1 MTQQSIKNAR
11 LMCVKDIIVSSPEV
25 SIVVPFFNEELMA
38 ETAIRKIN
46 EVMIDVGRTYE
57 IIAIDDGSTDSTTD
71 ILCDLMKEFQTLR
84 IVSFY
89 RNWGHMAALSEG
101 LTKTKGQI
109 IISLDGDLQDP
120 PSYITE
126 LLAEFENRMSSGR
139 PVDIVQTVRTDR
151 TADSFFKRMTANLY
165 YKIIKKLTG
174 VEVIPHAADF
184 RLMSRR
190 AVDLINS
197 MHPSMKIFRILIPYL
212 GLKTSVVSIRR
223 DARFAGKSKYKLKD
237 MVKLA
242 AESFLSFSSTPLRIF
257 GIISFVISTILL
269 FLAFLF
275 LLLWANGLA
284 IPGWTS
290 IVLLVSAVNC
300 FLFAVLGLLGEFI
313 GRTYESTQDRIVGKA
328 SFEIFR

>member
-1 MTQQSIKNAR
+1 MENIA
-11 LMCVKDIIVSSPEV
+11 VISPEV

-38 ETAIRKIN
+38 DLAIRKIS
-46 EVMIDVGRTYE
+46 EVMINVDRTYE
-57 IIAIDDGSTDSTTD
+57 IIAVDDGSTDSTVD
-71 ILCDLMKEFQTLR
+71 ILRDLKNEFKTLR
-84 IVSFY
+84 LICFY

-101 LTKTKGQI
+101 LMRARGEI
-109 IISLDGDLQDP
+109 VISLDGDLQDP
-120 PSYITE
+120 PKYIAN
-126 LLAEFENRMSSGR
+126 LLAEYDNRLLSGK
-139 PVDIVQTVRTDR
+139 PIDVVQTVRSDRSTD
-151 TADSFFKRMTANLY
+151 TFFKRVTAHLY

-174 VEVIPHAADF
+174 VAVIPHAADF
-184 RLMSRR
+184 RLLSRR

-197 MHPSMKIFRILIPYL
+197 MNPSMKIFRILIPYL
-212 GLKTSVVSIRR
+212 GLKTSVVNIRR
-223 DARFAGKSKYKLKD
+223 DARSAGKSKYKFRD

-257 GIISFVISTILL
+257 GITSLLISTVLL

-313 GRTYESTQDRIVGKA
+313 GRTYESTQNRIVGKA
-328 SFEIFR
+328 SFEIYR

>member
-1 MTQQSIKNAR
+1 MENIA
-11 LMCVKDIIVSSPEV
+11 VISPEV

-38 ETAIRKIN
+38 DLAIRKIS
-46 EVMIDVGRTYE
+46 EVMINVDRTYE
-57 IIAIDDGSTDSTTD
+57 IIAVDDGSTDATVD
-71 ILCDLMKEFQTLR
+71 ILRDLINEFKTLR
-84 IVSFY
+84 LICFY

-101 LTKTKGQI
+101 LMRARGQI
-109 IISLDGDLQDP
+109 VISLDGDLQDP
-120 PSYITE
+120 PSYITQ
-126 LLAEFENRMSSGR
+126 LLAEYDNRLSSGK
-139 PVDIVQTVRTDR
+139 PVDVVQTVRNDR
-151 TADSFFKRMTANLY
+151 TMDTFFKRITAHLY

-174 VEVIPHAADF
+174 VAVIPHAADF
-184 RLMSRR
+184 RLLSRR

-197 MHPSMKIFRILIPYL
+197 MNPSMKIFRILIPYL
-212 GLKTSVVSIRR
+212 GLKTSVVNIRR
-223 DARFAGKSKYKLKD
+223 DARSAGKSKYKFRD

-257 GIISFVISTILL
+257 GITSLLISTVLL

-313 GRTYESTQDRIVGKA
+313 GRTYESTQNRIVGKA
-328 SFEIFR
+328 SFEIYR

>member
-1 MTQQSIKNAR
+1 VN
-11 LMCVKDIIVSSPEV
+11 
-25 SIVVPFFNEELMA
+25 
-38 ETAIRKIN
+38 
-46 EVMIDVGRTYE
+46 RTYE
-57 IIAIDDGSTDSTTD
+57 IIAVDDGSTDATVD
-71 ILCDLMKEFQTLR
+71 ILRDLINEFKNLR
-84 IVSFY
+84 LVCFY

-101 LTKTKGQI
+101 LMRARGQI
-109 IISLDGDLQDP
+109 VISLDGDLQDP
-120 PSYITE
+120 PSYITQ
-126 LLAEFENRMSSGR
+126 LLAEYDNRLSSGK
-139 PVDIVQTVRTDR
+139 PVDVVQTVRNDR
-151 TADSFFKRMTANLY
+151 TVDTFFKRITAHLY

-174 VEVIPHAADF
+174 VAVIPHAADF
-184 RLMSRR
+184 RLLSRR

-197 MHPSMKIFRILIPYL
+197 MNPSMKIFRILIPYL
-212 GLKTSVVSIRR
+212 GLKTSVVIIRR
-223 DARFAGKSKYKLKD
+223 DARSAGKSKYKFRD

-257 GIISFVISTILL
+257 GITSLLVSNVLL

-313 GRTYESTQDRIVGKA
+313 GRTYESTQNRIVGKA
-328 SFEIFR
+328 SFEIYR

>member
-1 MTQQSIKNAR
+1 MENIA
-11 LMCVKDIIVSSPEV
+11 VISPEV

-38 ETAIRKIN
+38 DLAIRKIS
-46 EVMIDVGRTYE
+46 EVMINVDRTYE
-57 IIAIDDGSTDSTTD
+57 IIAVDDGSTDATVD
-71 ILCDLMKEFQTLR
+71 ILRDLINEFKTLR
-84 IVSFY
+84 LICFY

-101 LTKTKGQI
+101 LMRAKGQI
-109 IISLDGDLQDP
+109 VISLDGDLQDP
-120 PSYITE
+120 PSYITQ
-126 LLAEFENRMSSGR
+126 LLAEYDNRLSSGR
-139 PVDIVQTVRTDR
+139 PVDVVQTVRNDR
-151 TADSFFKRMTANLY
+151 TTDTFFKRITAHLY

-174 VEVIPHAADF
+174 VAVIPHAADF
-184 RLMSRR
+184 RLLSRR

-197 MHPSMKIFRILIPYL
+197 MNPSMKIFRILIPYL
-212 GLKTSVVSIRR
+212 GLKTSVVNIRR
-223 DARFAGKSKYKLKD
+223 DARSAGKSKYKFRD

-257 GIISFVISTILL
+257 GITSLLISTVLL

-313 GRTYESTQDRIVGKA
+313 GRTYESTQNRIVGKA
-328 SFEIFR
+328 SFEIYR

>member
-1 MTQQSIKNAR
+1 MENIA
-11 LMCVKDIIVSSPEV
+11 VISPEV

-38 ETAIRKIN
+38 DLAIRKIS
-46 EVMIDVGRTYE
+46 EVMINVDRTYE
-57 IIAIDDGSTDSTTD
+57 IIAVDDGSTDATVD
-71 ILCDLMKEFQTLR
+71 ILRDLINEFKTLR
-84 IVSFY
+84 LICFY

-101 LTKTKGQI
+101 LMRAKGQI
-109 IISLDGDLQDP
+109 VISLDGDLQDP
-120 PSYITE
+120 PSYITQ
-126 LLAEFENRMSSGR
+126 LLAEYDNRLSSGR
-139 PVDIVQTVRTDR
+139 PVDVVQTVRNDR
-151 TADSFFKRMTANLY
+151 TTDTFFKRITAHLY

-174 VEVIPHAADF
+174 VAVIPHAADF
-184 RLMSRR
+184 RLLSRR

-197 MHPSMKIFRILIPYL
+197 MNPSMKIFRILIPYL
-212 GLKTSVVSIRR
+212 GLKTSVVNIHR
-223 DARFAGKSKYKLKD
+223 DARSAGKSKYKFRD

-257 GIISFVISTILL
+257 GITSLLISTVLL

-313 GRTYESTQDRIVGKA
+313 GRTYESTQNRIVGKA
-328 SFEIFR
+328 SFEIYR

>member
-1 MTQQSIKNAR
+1 MENIA
-11 LMCVKDIIVSSPEV
+11 VISPEV

-38 ETAIRKIN
+38 DLAIRKIS
-46 EVMIDVGRTYE
+46 EVMINVDRTYE
-57 IIAIDDGSTDSTTD
+57 IIAVDDGSTDATVD
-71 ILCDLMKEFQTLR
+71 ILRDLINEFKTLR
-84 IVSFY
+84 LICFY

-101 LTKTKGQI
+101 LMRAKGQI
-109 IISLDGDLQDP
+109 VISLDGDLQDP
-120 PSYITE
+120 PSYITQ
-126 LLAEFENRMSSGR
+126 LLAEYDNRLSSGR
-139 PVDIVQTVRTDR
+139 PVDVVQTVRNDR
-151 TADSFFKRMTANLY
+151 TTDTFFKRITAHLY

-174 VEVIPHAADF
+174 VAVIPHAADF
-184 RLMSRR
+184 RLLSRR

-197 MHPSMKIFRILIPYL
+197 MNPSMKIFRILIPYL
-212 GLKTSVVSIRR
+212 GLKTSVINIRR
-223 DARFAGKSKYKLKD
+223 DARSAGKSKYKFRD

-257 GIISFVISTILL
+257 GITSLLISTVLL

-313 GRTYESTQDRIVGKA
+313 GRTYESTQNRIVGKA
-328 SFEIFR
+328 SFEIYR

>member
-1 MTQQSIKNAR
+1 MENIEMN
-11 LMCVKDIIVSSPEV
+11 SPEV

-38 ETAIRKIN
+38 DLAIRKII
-46 EVMIDVGRTYE
+46 EVMINVDRTYE
-57 IIAIDDGSTDSTTD
+57 IIAVDDGSTDATVD
-71 ILCDLMKEFQTLR
+71 ILRDLKNEFDTLR
-84 IVSFY
+84 LICFY

-101 LTKTKGQI
+101 LMKAKGQI
-109 IISLDGDLQDP
+109 VISLDGDLQDP
-120 PSYITE
+120 PKYIAQ
-126 LLAEFENRMSSGR
+126 LLSEYDNRLLSDK
-139 PVDIVQTVRTDR
+139 PIEVVQTVRSDR
-151 TADSFFKRMTANLY
+151 TTDTFFKRTTAHLY

-184 RLMSRR
+184 RLLSRK

-197 MHPSMKIFRILIPYL
+197 MNPSMKIFRILIPYL
-212 GLKTSVVSIRR
+212 GLKTSVVNIRR
-223 DARFAGKSKYKLKD
+223 ETRSAGKSKYKLRD

-257 GIISFVISTILL
+257 GITSLLISVVLL

-290 IVLLVSAVNC
+290 IVLLVSAANC
-300 FLFAVLGLLGEFI
+300 FLFAILGLLGEFI
-313 GRTYESTQDRIVGKA
+313 GRTYESTQNRDTGKV
-328 SFEIFR
+328 SFEI

>member
-1 MTQQSIKNAR
+1 MN
-11 LMCVKDIIVSSPEV
+11 SPEV

-38 ETAIRKIN
+38 DLAIRKII
-46 EVMIDVGRTYE
+46 EVMINVDRTYE
-57 IIAIDDGSTDSTTD
+57 IIAVDDGSTDATVD
-71 ILCDLMKEFQTLR
+71 ILRDLKNEFDTLR
-84 IVSFY
+84 LICFY

-101 LTKTKGQI
+101 LMKAKGQI
-109 IISLDGDLQDP
+109 VISLDGDLQDP
-120 PSYITE
+120 PKYIAQ
-126 LLAEFENRMSSGR
+126 LLSEYDNRLLSDK
-139 PVDIVQTVRTDR
+139 PIEVVQTVRSDR
-151 TADSFFKRMTANLY
+151 TTDTFFKRTTAHLY

-184 RLMSRR
+184 RLLSRK

-197 MHPSMKIFRILIPYL
+197 MNPSMKIFRILIPYL
-212 GLKTSVVSIRR
+212 GLKTSVVNIRR
-223 DARFAGKSKYKLKD
+223 ETRSAGKSKYKLRD

-257 GIISFVISTILL
+257 GITSLLISVVLL

-290 IVLLVSAVNC
+290 IVLLVSAANC
-300 FLFAVLGLLGEFI
+300 FLFAILGLLGEFI
-313 GRTYESTQDRIVGKA
+313 GRTYESTQNRDTGKV
-328 SFEIFR
+328 SFEI

>member
-1 MTQQSIKNAR
+1 MESIAA
-11 LMCVKDIIVSSPEV
+11 ISPEV

-38 ETAIRKIN
+38 DLAIRKISD
-46 EVMIDVGRTYE
+46 VMNDIGRTYE
-57 IIAIDDGSTDSTTD
+57 IIAVDDGSADSTVG
-71 ILCDLMKEFQTLR
+71 ILRDLMKEFGTLR
-84 IVSFY
+84 LVCFY

-101 LTKTKGQI
+101 LIRTKGQI
-109 IISLDGDLQDP
+109 VISLDGDLQDP

-126 LLAEFENRMSSGR
+126 LLAEYENRLSSGQ
-139 PVDIVQTVRTDR
+139 PVDIVQTVRVDR
-151 TADSFFKRMTANLY
+151 TTDTFFKRMTANLY
-165 YKIIKKLTG
+165 YKIIRKLTG

-184 RLMSRR
+184 RLMSRS

-197 MHPSMKIFRILIPYL
+197 MNPSMKIFRILIPYL
-212 GLKTSVVSIRR
+212 GLKTSVVGIRR
-223 DARFAGKSKYKLKD
+223 DARFAGKSKYKFKD

-257 GIISFVISTILL
+257 GIISFMISTVLL

-275 LLLWANGLA
+275 LVLWANGLA

-313 GRTYESTQDRIVGKA
+313 GRTYESTQNRIVGKA

>member
-1 MTQQSIKNAR
+1 MENIA
-11 LMCVKDIIVSSPEV
+11 VISPEV

-38 ETAIRKIN
+38 DLAIRKIS
-46 EVMIDVGRTYE
+46 EVMINVDRTYE
-57 IIAIDDGSTDSTTD
+57 IIAVDDGSTDATVD
-71 ILCDLMKEFQTLR
+71 ILRDLINEFKTLR
-84 IVSFY
+84 LICFY

-101 LTKTKGQI
+101 LMRAKGQI
-109 IISLDGDLQDP
+109 VISLDGDLQDP
-120 PSYITE
+120 PSYITQ
-126 LLAEFENRMSSGR
+126 LLAEYDNRLSSGK
-139 PVDIVQTVRTDR
+139 PVDVVQTVRNDR
-151 TADSFFKRMTANLY
+151 TTDTFFKRITAHLY

-174 VEVIPHAADF
+174 VAVIPHAADF
-184 RLMSRR
+184 RLLSRR

-197 MHPSMKIFRILIPYL
+197 MNPSMKIFRILIPYL
-212 GLKTSVVSIRR
+212 GLKTSVVNIRR
-223 DARFAGKSKYKLKD
+223 DARSAGKSKYKFRD

-257 GIISFVISTILL
+257 GITSLLISTVLL

-313 GRTYESTQDRIVGKA
+313 GRTYESTQNRIVGKA
-328 SFEIFR
+328 SFEIYR